1 MILDGMGIEYEA
13 IDITLPGKEN
23 EREFM
28 RNHSKQ
34 SEGHSVPLPPQIFYN
49 DEYIGDYFDFD
60 NAVEDNSLV
69 QFLKLEPND
78 DAVASP
84 TQSYA

>member
-34 SEGHSVPLPPQIFYN
+34 SEGKS
-49 DEYIGDYFDFD
+49 G
-60 NAVEDNSLV
+60 
-69 QFLKLEPND
+69 
-78 DAVASP
+78 
-84 TQSYA
+84 